1 VKKVLGAIL
10 LVVFLGVIVLP
21 LIIARL
27 DQPPERQYSFA
38 KPESSRNREVSFE
51 NPQAKIQLGGMLFLP
66 EGVGPYPAAVIIH
79 GSGTSRRENG
89 WYLTLVHHLQ
99 DAGIAVL
106 LPDKRG
112 SVKSEGDWRTAS
124 MEELAGDSVAAI
136 EFLKGEYPEKISN
149 IGAVGLSQGGWI
161 TPIVPG
167 LTDRVD
173 YLVSVV
179 SSTIPAHEVLI
190 YEEIHNL
197 REMGFLPGLSNLI
210 AYLSA
215 YVLINFSQK
224 DFWDAVGNFDPMIY
238 WAEVTIPALAIFG
251 REDKNVPSEKSAAL
265 LQSLNHSNIEV
276 MVFEGSGHALQD
288 PPTLGNDY
296 FRKDAL
302 QAISDF
308 IHASAGPAD

>member
-1 VKKVLGAIL
+1 MKKVPGALL
-10 LVVFLGVIVLP
+10 LVAFLGVIVLP
-21 LIIARL
+21 LIITRL
-27 DQPPERQYSFA
+27 NPPPERHYSFA
-38 KPESSRNREVSFE
+38 KPDPSRYREVSFE
-51 NPQAKIQLGGMLFLP
+51 NPRASIQLGGMLFLP
-66 EGVGPYPAAVIIH
+66 EGAGPFPAAVIIH

-124 MEELAGDSVAAI
+124 MEELAGDSIAAI
-136 EFLKGEYPEKISN
+136 EFLRGQYSGKISN
-149 IGAVGLSQGGWI
+149 IGVVGLSQGGWI

-173 YLVSVV
+173 YLVSMV

-210 AYLSA
+210 AHLSA
-215 YVLINFSQK
+215 YALVNFSQK

-265 LQSLNHSNIEV
+265 LQSLGHSNIEV
-276 MVFEGSGHALQD
+276 MMFEGSGHALQD
-288 PPTLGNDY
+288 PPSRGNDY
-296 FRKDAL
+296 LRKDAL
-302 QAISDF
+302 QAISTF
-308 IHASAGPAD
+308 IHASADPTD